1 MSTDRA
7 QTRQTL
13 AGPRHLLG
21 GKWRRRREVAAV
33 LLALTP
39 ALVVALACLFVAVA
53 VSLIVGVL
61 MVAAAVALVVF
72 VPVVHDCGARSWW
85 RARWYLD
92 ARAAGLS
99 VEAEPNVWAGTDTPL
114 DRVIVVVPRVRITVD
129 PYGTR
134 TYRCRPLAG
143 QSVGDYEQA
152 VGRLSLRW
160 GVEHV
165 TLDAELGSKFVTFTV
180 HRGAPP
186 ATEYRRAA

>member
-1 MSTDRA
+1 MSADGP

-21 GKWRRRREVAAV
+21 GKWRRRRELLEVLAAWTPTLAVVGSTVFVA
-33 LLALTP
+33 TF
-39 ALVVALACLFVAVA
+39 VALP
-53 VSLIVGVL
+53 VGLL
-61 MVAAAVALVVF
+61 MAGVAVALVVLV
-72 VPVVHDCGARSWW
+72 VPVRVFVAWSWW

-92 ARAAGLS
+92 ARAAGLA
-99 VEAEPNVWAGTDTPL
+99 VEAEPNVLAGTDTPL
-114 DRVIVVVPRVRITVD
+114 DRVIMVVPRVRINVD

-165 TLDAELGSKFVTFTV
+165 TLDAELGSKFVMITV
-180 HRGAPP
+180 HRDAPP
-186 ATEYRRAA
+186 VSTYQRTA

>member
-1 MSTDRA
+1 MSDQA
-7 QTRQTL
+7 QTTQRL
-13 AGPRHLLG
+13 RGPRHLLG

-33 LLALTP
+33 LVALAP
-39 ALVVALACLFVAVA
+39 ALVVAVACLVAAVA
-53 VSLIVGVL
+53 VSLIVGAL
-61 MVAAAVALVVF
+61 MVAVAVALVALVE
-72 VPVVHDCGARSWW
+72 PVRTTATWSWY
-85 RARWYLD
+85 RTRWYLD
-92 ARAAGLS
+92 ARAAGLA
-99 VEAEPNVWAGTDTPL
+99 VEAEPNLWAGTDTPL

-165 TLDAELGSKFVTFTV
+165 TLEAELGSKFVTFTV

-186 ATEYRRAA
+186 VTEYRRAS

>member
-1 MSTDRA
+1 M
-7 QTRQTL
+7 
-13 AGPRHLLG
+13 
-21 GKWRRRREVAAV
+21 
-33 LLALTP
+33 LLALTLP
-39 ALVVALACLFVAVA
+39 LVVAVACLVAAVA
-53 VSLIVGVL
+53 VSPIVGVL
-61 MVAAAVALVVF
+61 MAGAAVALVVL
-72 VPVVHDCGARSWW
+72 VPVVHDCAAWSWW

-99 VEAEPNVWAGTDTPL
+99 VEAEPNVWAGTDSPL
-114 DRVIVVVPRVRITVD
+114 DKVIVVVPRVRITVD

-165 TLDAELGSKFVTFTV
+165 SLDAELGSKFVTFTV

-186 ATEYRRAA
+186 ATEYRRAS